1 MLKNDIKITELRKF
15 LKFLKKKNIKV
26 SDTKIPLIILQI
38 SYTFIWEI
46 FIKAKLLA
54 YHSNRRKINENDLK
68 FICKEIFH
76 SFRKNNSNFNKPYF
90 KGLVKNFQY
99 FGYNKHELN
108 DDIEKIYNKYKYRDV
123 YKIKSKN
130 LYS

>member
-38 SYTFIWEI
+38 SITFVWEI
-46 FIKAKLLA
+46 FIRAKLLA
-54 YHSNRRKINENDLK
+54 YHSNRQKINENDLK
-68 FICKEIFH
+68 FICKEIFD
-76 SFRKNNSNFNKPYF
+76 SFRKNDSNFKKPYF
-90 KGLVKNFQY
+90 KDLVKNFQY
-99 FGYNKHELN
+99 FRYNKHELN
-108 DDIEKIYNKYKYRDV
+108 NDREKICNKYKDV

-130 LYS
+130 LYK